1 MNTPSAILIAGD
13 GARANDM
20 SIGPRAAITLNGSPA
35 TIQNTLPVRIMV
47 LISLGTVTAIEFSRD
62 GAAFDLIGLLA
73 GQFFLNSGDWLRIT
87 YVIAPTVVYY
97 PF

>member
-1 MNTPSAILIAGD
+1 
-13 GARANDM
+13 
-20 SIGPRAAITLNGSPA
+20 
-35 TIQNTLPVRIMV
+35 MV
-47 LISLGTVTAIEFSRD
+47 LISLGTVTSIEFSRD

-87 YVIAPTVVYY
+87 YLVAPTVVYY